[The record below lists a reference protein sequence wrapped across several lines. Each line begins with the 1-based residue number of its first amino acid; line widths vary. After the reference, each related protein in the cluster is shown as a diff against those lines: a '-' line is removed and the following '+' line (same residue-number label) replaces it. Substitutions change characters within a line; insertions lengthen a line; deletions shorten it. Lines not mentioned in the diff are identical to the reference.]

1 MLWVNLI
8 MDTLAALALA
18 TEPPSNDLLLRM
30 PYSRSEHIINPQMWR
45 GIVMNSIYQIV
56 ILTLVLFK
64 GDEYF
69 GVQSSLGLTK
79 EEWN

>member
-1 MLWVNLI
+1 
-8 MDTLAALALA
+8 
-18 TEPPSNDLLLRM
+18 
-30 PYSRSEHIINPQMWR
+30 MWR
-45 GIVMNSIYQIV
+45 GIVLNSIYQIV